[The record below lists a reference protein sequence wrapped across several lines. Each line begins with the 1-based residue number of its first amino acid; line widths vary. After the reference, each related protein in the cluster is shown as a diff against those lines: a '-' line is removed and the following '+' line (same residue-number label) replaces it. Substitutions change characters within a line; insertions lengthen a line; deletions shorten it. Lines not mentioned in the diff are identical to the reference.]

1 MTVTGDTTT
10 AMGRKATGGMTLQ
23 DTVTGDTTTRHDDD
37 DGRHDG
43 GKGNIGD
50 GRH

>member
-23 DTVTGDTTTRHDDD
+23 DTKTGDTTTRHDDD
-37 DGRHDG
+37 NRRHDG
-43 GKGNIGD
+43 GKGHIDD
-50 GRH
+50 GWH